1 MRLILCDAG
10 MPPSRINHLV
20 SDAFGEF
27 VARTDFYLDELN
39 VILEYQGDY
48 HRTTPGQWRA
58 DMTRRA
64 KIEALGPR
72 VMELNADDLKD
83 PVELVARIRAL
94 SAIAL
99 R

>member
-1 MRLILCDAG
+1 M
-10 MPPSRINHLV
+10 V

-27 VARTDFYLDELN
+27 VARTDFHLDELN

-72 VMELNADDLKD
+72 VMELNADDLMN
-83 PVELVARIRAL
+83 PVELVARIWAL
-94 SAIAL
+94 SVIAL